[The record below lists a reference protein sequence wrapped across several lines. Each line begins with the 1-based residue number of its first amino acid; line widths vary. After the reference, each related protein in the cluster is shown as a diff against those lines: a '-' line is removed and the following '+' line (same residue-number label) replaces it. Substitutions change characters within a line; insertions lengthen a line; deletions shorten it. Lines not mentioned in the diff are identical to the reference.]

1 MPSKS
6 KAQQRF
12 MGLVHAY
19 KKGEVPTSKVSKSVK
34 DAAKSM
40 SKKDTEK
47 YASTKHKGLPNKV
60 KKEMLKKL
68 REMIRL
74 ELETCGYTHS
84 VTGRKLKSPGGTG
97 PEDRDLKES
106 VDPKVKKQASALL
119 KRYTNNWKKLE
130 KETEMLMKFA
140 KKNKATEMVMNFEE
154 VLKKLKGSVWDNVR
168 YQTEK
173 PMDDYFYESV
183 NKSKDEN
190 DYLKNQALTQ
200 EEVTKSKG
208 VEKIFDIQKNGYGK
222 LGGRTLDSLSA
233 GLFTQLYDKASDPI
247 KEKMNKLNEKRLYI
261 VIGNM
266 WKKFGKNVSLR

>member
-106 VDPKVKKQASALL
+106 
-119 KRYTNNWKKLE
+119 N
-130 KETEMLMKFA
+130 
-140 KKNKATEMVMNFEE
+140 
-154 VLKKLKGSVWDNVR
+154 
-168 YQTEK
+168 
-173 PMDDYFYESV
+173 
-183 NKSKDEN
+183 KDEN

-222 LGGRTLDSLSA
+222 LGGRTLDSL
-233 GLFTQLYDKASDPI
+233 
-247 KEKMNKLNEKRLYI
+247 R
-261 VIGNM
+261 
-266 WKKFGKNVSLR
+266 

>member
-106 VDPKVKKQASALL
+106 
-119 KRYTNNWKKLE
+119 N
-130 KETEMLMKFA
+130 
-140 KKNKATEMVMNFEE
+140 
-154 VLKKLKGSVWDNVR
+154 
-168 YQTEK
+168 
-173 PMDDYFYESV
+173 
-183 NKSKDEN
+183 KDEN

-208 VEKIFDIQKNGYGK
+208 VQKIFDIQKNGYGK

-247 KEKMNKLNEKRLYI
+247 KEKMNKLNEKKLYI